1 MSSPTT
7 DPPHTEESPLRRGLS
22 IRHIRFIALG
32 SAIGTGLFYGSA
44 SAIQEAGPAVILV
57 YLIAGAGVFMV
68 MRALGEMAV
77 RHPVSGSFGEY
88 ASRYLGPFAGFV
100 TGWTFVFEMIVVA
113 VADVTA
119 FGVYMSYWFPD
130 TPRWIWVVA
139 VILVVGGLNTLSVRI
154 FGETEFWLTIIKVT
168 AVLAMIGGGLVLLIK
183 GSTYAD
189 GATPGLH
196 NLSDHGGFAPNGVGG
211 MVAALAV
218 VVFAFGGVET
228 VGITAGEANDPK
240 RAIPKAVNSVPA
252 RVLIFYVG
260 ATAVI
265 MSLVPWNRID
275 GESSPFVQIFQNL
288 DIGAAAD
295 ILNVVVI
302 SAAISAINSDT
313 FGAGRMLF
321 GMATRGQAPAAFAR
335 ISRRGVPWL
344 TAVVMGLA
352 LSGAAVLNAVIP
364 DDVFEIIAS
373 IATFATVW
381 VWLMILLAHIRMK
394 KTEQA
399 DDRDGFPVPAW
410 PVGSYLAVA
419 FMLFVIGVLAWNAD
433 TRVAFYVGAAW
444 LAVLFVMHR
453 WMTHRASSTSRN

>member
-1 MSSPTT
+1 MSSPAI

-44 SAIQEAGPAVILV
+44 SAIQAAGPAVILV

-88 ASRYLGPFAGFV
+88 ATRYLGPFAGFV

-119 FGVYMSYWFPD
+119 FGVYMSYWFPA

-139 VILVVGGLNTLSVRI
+139 VILIVGGLNTLSVRI
-154 FGETEFWLTIIKVT
+154 FGETEFWLTIIKVS
-168 AVLAMIGGGLVLLIK
+168 AVLAMIGGGIILLLK

-189 GATPGLH
+189 GVTPGLH
-196 NLSDHGGFAPNGVGG
+196 NLTDHGGFAPNGVGG
-211 MVAALAV
+211 MIAALAV

-228 VGITAGEANDPK
+228 VGITAGEADDPK

-265 MSLVPWNRID
+265 MSLVPWDRID
-275 GESSPFVQIFQNL
+275 GESSPFVQIFKNL
-288 DIGAAAD
+288 NIGAAAD

-321 GMATRGQAPAAFAR
+321 GMATRGQAPAAFAK
-335 ISRRGVPWL
+335 ISRRGVPWM
-344 TAVVMGLA
+344 TAVVMGIALA
-352 LSGAAVLNAVIP
+352 IAAVLNAIIP

-381 VWLMILLAHIRMK
+381 VWLMILLSHIRMK
-394 KTEQA
+394 KIHN
-399 DDRDGFPVPAW
+399 DDDPDGFPVPAW
-410 PVGSYLAVA
+410 PVASYIAVA
-419 FMLFVIGVLAWNAD
+419 FMIFVIGVLAWNAD

-444 LAVLFVMHR
+444 LAILFVMHR
-453 WMTHRASSTSRN
+453 LTQRGTTASDTV